1 MQPHPYNR
9 HQLQQQRGGGIANA
23 SLDNKTQFLT
33 RAGLHL
39 LCEPT
44 AEDNWISRQMATC
57 EEGGY
62 KDAQTGEPLNRED
75 KASYELYQQRFSER
89 YRVGEQ
95 ADRLVQI
102 VDRYMPRIADEN
114 RAYVMRYPDKVGEM
128 LQKAWK
134 LRKKIRKRQSDA
146 GTAKRTKAGTSEARK
161 HGEQQQERARPSA
174 EELATMRRAAEGT
187 VVPSGRRD
195 ASGSEDTPPDW
206 GGDDDDVTAP
216 PKSRSRQRGKR
227 KTSQGGKC
235 RAHGTKTQRTCGGAA
250 AMAQPVGGTEAQRT
264 RRGAWTE
271 LPCDKSDR

>member
-1 MQPHPYNR
+1 
-9 HQLQQQRGGGIANA
+9 
-23 SLDNKTQFLT
+23 
-33 RAGLHL
+33 
-39 LCEPT
+39 
-44 AEDNWISRQMATC
+44 MATC

-114 RAYVMRYPDKVGEM
+114 RAYVMHYPDKVGEM

-134 LRKKIRKRQSDA
+134 LRKKIRKRQSKA

-235 RAHGTKTQRTCGGAA
+235 RAHGTKTQPTWRNRLGALKPNEPGSLDRA
-250 AMAQPVGGTEAQRT
+250 PV
-264 RRGAWTE
+264 
-271 LPCDKSDR
+271 

>member
-1 MQPHPYNR
+1 MSERHSRTRHSRCPIAAGRDATTSLQPPPATTH
-9 HQLQQQRGGGIANA
+9 ANA
-23 SLDNKTQFLT
+23 SLDNKTQVLT
-33 RAGLHL
+33 RGGLHL
-39 LCEPT
+39 LYEPT
-44 AEDNWISRQMATC
+44 AEDKWIFRQIATC

-75 KASYELYQQRFSER
+75 EASYELYQQRFSER

-134 LRKKIRKRQSDA
+134 LRKKIRQRQSDA

-174 EELATMRRAAEGT
+174 EELGRHTARLG
-187 VVPSGRRD
+187 GRR
-195 ASGSEDTPPDW
+195 
-206 GGDDDDVTAP
+206 
-216 PKSRSRQRGKR
+216 RRQ
-227 KTSQGGKC
+227 
-235 RAHGTKTQRTCGGAA
+235 
-250 AMAQPVGGTEAQRT
+250 
-264 RRGAWTE
+264 
-271 LPCDKSDR
+271 

>member
-1 MQPHPYNR
+1 M
-9 HQLQQQRGGGIANA
+9 
-23 SLDNKTQFLT
+23 DNKTQVLT
-33 RAGLHL
+33 RGGLHL
-39 LCEPT
+39 LYEPT
-44 AEDNWISRQMATC
+44 AEDKWIFRQIATC

-75 KASYELYQQRFSER
+75 EASYELYQQRFSER

-134 LRKKIRKRQSDA
+134 LRKKIRQRQSDA

-187 VVPSGRRD
+187 VLPSGRRD

-206 GGDDDDVTAP
+206 GGDDDDSDSTTEVAKPREREAEDVTGDQWPWGPAGRP
-216 PKSRSRQRGKR
+216 RGKW
-227 KTSQGGKC
+227 
-235 RAHGTKTQRTCGGAA
+235 RAHGTKTQRTCGGAT
-250 AMAQPVGGTEAQRT
+250 AMAQPVWGH
-264 RRGAWTE
+264 
-271 LPCDKSDR
+271 